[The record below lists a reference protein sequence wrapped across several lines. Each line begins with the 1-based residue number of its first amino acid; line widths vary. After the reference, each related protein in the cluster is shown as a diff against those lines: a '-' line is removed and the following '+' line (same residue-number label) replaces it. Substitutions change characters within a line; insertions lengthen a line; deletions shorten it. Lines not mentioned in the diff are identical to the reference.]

1 LISDVGIV
9 SENGAPGIFRQNAFF
24 VDRAWFVYSFGGYM
38 PRTEQTLDPLDGPL
52 AAFAHDLRAL
62 REKAGHLP
70 YRALARRAGF
80 SASTLSV
87 AASGKVLP
95 SLDVTLAYVQAC
107 GGDAKPWRER
117 WQVLAEQPTCRV
129 TPVMDTAAV
138 ADAAVVPVRQGEQAA
153 PSTALER
160 VAWQLPDVTAATPVG
175 IAVNNARR
183 GVRRV
188 YATLAAAAAMIVGFV
203 LAAGAVGAHVVPSA
217 PTLANKVVSQIGDLY
232 GVIVQGAGLHSDANA
247 SADLRTQADW
257 PRERNFLMTAA
268 NVRWQQAE
276 RVSTLDVSQIPDG
289 ALMAKKLHD
298 SWANRTMADMFY
310 AEFAGSPGES
320 GSEPGTVSALDEA
333 QAYDNAA
340 QVSAT
345 EAVAIWNSHAKALGV
360 PRISER
366 LL

>member
-9 SENGAPGIFRQNAFF
+9 SDNGAPGIFRQNAFF

-107 GGDAKPWRER
+107 GGDPEPWRAR
-117 WQVLAEQPTCRV
+117 WQTLVVRPTRC
-129 TPVMDTAAV
+129 
-138 ADAAVVPVRQGEQAA
+138 DAAAGSVREEGRSA
-153 PSTALER
+153 PPPEVER
-160 VAWQLPDVTAATPVG
+160 AAWQLPDVTAAAPVG
-175 IAVNNARR
+175 GAAGRSRR
-183 GVRRV
+183 VVRRLC
-188 YATLAAAAAMIVGFV
+188 ATLAAAAVMIVGFV
-203 LAAGAVGAHVVPSA
+203 LASGAMGAQVVSSA
-217 PTLANKVVSQIGDLY
+217 PVLANAAVSQLGDLY
-232 GVIVQGAGLHSDANA
+232 GVIVQGVGFHADADA
-247 SADLRTQADW
+247 SADLRTQADR
-257 PRERNFLMTAA
+257 PQERDFLMSAA
-268 NVRWQQAE
+268 TVRWQQAE

-289 ALMAKKLHD
+289 TRMAGRLHD

-310 AEFAGSPGES
+310 AEYAGGS
-320 GSEPGTVSALDEA
+320 GDSVSEPAEVSVLDEA
-333 QAYDNAA
+333 QAFDNAA
-340 QVSAT
+340 KADAD
-345 EAVAIWNSHAKALGV
+345 EAVSIWNIHAKALGV